1 MSIIVQKSVFPNT
14 YREYIFLLF
23 ITVSGKNETI
33 TVSMSTI
40 AKKYPHGGGFAIN
53 QLMEEHDITIHKVN
67 SLRVTSQSD
76 MVLIKEALVDIVG
89 KNLAS
94 QLTQA
99 GFPIYQVVDELP
111 DLVHADFLDQEIYG
125 YVGEVKS
132 ITNQTLVAFLSQGK
146 IPLIPSLGYSE
157 QGDLLNINA
166 DYLARA
172 VAISL
177 GSKKLILMTDVKGVL
192 ENGQVLNHLN
202 IVDVQKKIDSGV
214 ITGGMIPKIQSAVQ
228 TVKSG
233 VDQVIIGDNLT
244 DGTIIKE

>member
-1 MSIIVQKSVFPNT
+1 MTTEYIVIKIGGVASKQLTPDILAKLSEWQQAGQKIIIV
-14 YREYIFLLF
+14 
-23 ITVSGKNETI
+23 
-33 TVSMSTI
+33 
-40 AKKYPHGGGFAIN
+40 HGGGFAIN
-53 QLMEEHDITIHKVN
+53 QLMEE
-67 SLRVTSQSD
+67 RVTSQSD

-132 ITNQTLVAFLSQGK
+132 ITNQTLVALLSQGK

-228 TVKSG
+228 TVESG

>member
-1 MSIIVQKSVFPNT
+1 MTTEYIVIKIGGVASKQLTPEILTKLSEWQQAGQKIIIV
-14 YREYIFLLF
+14 
-23 ITVSGKNETI
+23 
-33 TVSMSTI
+33 
-40 AKKYPHGGGFAIN
+40 HGGGFAIN

-132 ITNQTLVAFLSQGK
+132 ITNQTLVALLSQGK

-166 DYLARA
+166 DYLARS

-177 GSKKLILMTDVKGVL
+177 GAKKLILMTDVKGVL

-228 TVKSG
+228 TVESG

>member
-1 MSIIVQKSVFPNT
+1 MTTEYIVIKIGGVASKQLTPEILTKLSEWQQAGQKIIIV
-14 YREYIFLLF
+14 
-23 ITVSGKNETI
+23 
-33 TVSMSTI
+33 
-40 AKKYPHGGGFAIN
+40 HGGGFAIN
-53 QLMEEHDITIHKVN
+53 QLMEEHDIPIHKVN
-67 SLRVTSQSD
+67 GLRVTSQSD
-76 MVLIKEALVDIVG
+76 MRLIKEALVDIVG
-89 KNLAS
+89 KNLAGE
-94 QLTQA
+94 LTQVGLPA
-99 GFPIYQVVDELP
+99 YQVIDELS
-111 DLVHADFLDQEIYG
+111 DLVRADFLNQEVYG
-125 YVGEVKS
+125 FVGEVKN
-132 ITNQTLVAFLSQGK
+132 ITNQTLVVLLAQGK

-177 GSKKLILMTDVKGVL
+177 GAKKLILMTDVKGVL

-202 IVDVQKKIDSGV
+202 IEDVQKKIDSGV

-233 VDQVIIGDNLT
+233 VEQVIIGDNLT